1 MFCFLGLV
9 GLYPRNWWDDIPWKT
24 TVWEWWRSTGTRQL
38 RFLQGNKQILV
49 VGRWKGRYLEFYQQL
64 ICLVGRA
71 KTWWTRR
78 DKSKNSIRFEFSE
91 VIQLSSP
98 VLPLTFVANVKRG
111 ENNAEWYF
119 CLSFFVSLPFNQWC
133 RLNLPLVPSLQV
145 LNYTE
150 TFYAPPVVMVTV
162 SHLYDSNN
170 VYSVKPENNV
180 LNAWIE
186 VK

>member
-1 MFCFLGLV
+1 MVLLPFLF
-9 GLYPRNWWDDIPWKT
+9 R
-24 TVWEWWRSTGTRQL
+24 RS
-38 RFLQGNKQILV
+38 
-49 VGRWKGRYLEFYQQL
+49 
-64 ICLVGRA
+64 
-71 KTWWTRR
+71 
-78 DKSKNSIRFEFSE
+78 SP
-91 VIQLSSP
+91 SP
-98 VLPLTFVANVKRG
+98 VLFI
-111 ENNAEWYF
+111 NN
-119 CLSFFVSLPFNQWC
+119 C
-133 RLNLPLVPSLQV
+133 RLTLLLVPSLQV

>member
-1 MFCFLGLV
+1 MVLLPFVFRLSFL
-9 GLYPRNWWDDIPWKT
+9 
-24 TVWEWWRSTGTRQL
+24 
-38 RFLQGNKQILV
+38 
-49 VGRWKGRYLEFYQQL
+49 
-64 ICLVGRA
+64 
-71 KTWWTRR
+71 
-78 DKSKNSIRFEFSE
+78 
-91 VIQLSSP
+91 SP
-98 VLPLTFVANVKRG
+98 VPFI
-111 ENNAEWYF
+111 NN
-119 CLSFFVSLPFNQWC
+119 C
-133 RLNLPLVPSLQV
+133 RLTLLLVPPLQV

>member
-1 MFCFLGLV
+1 MVLLPFFI
-9 GLYPRNWWDDIPWKT
+9 R
-24 TVWEWWRSTGTRQL
+24 RSSL
-38 RFLQGNKQILV
+38 
-49 VGRWKGRYLEFYQQL
+49 
-64 ICLVGRA
+64 
-71 KTWWTRR
+71 
-78 DKSKNSIRFEFSE
+78 
-91 VIQLSSP
+91 SP
-98 VLPLTFVANVKRG
+98 VLFI
-111 ENNAEWYF
+111 NN
-119 CLSFFVSLPFNQWC
+119 C
-133 RLNLPLVPSLQV
+133 RLTLLLAPSLQV

>member
-1 MFCFLGLV
+1 MVLLPFFI
-9 GLYPRNWWDDIPWKT
+9 R
-24 TVWEWWRSTGTRQL
+24 RSSL
-38 RFLQGNKQILV
+38 
-49 VGRWKGRYLEFYQQL
+49 
-64 ICLVGRA
+64 
-71 KTWWTRR
+71 
-78 DKSKNSIRFEFSE
+78 
-91 VIQLSSP
+91 SP
-98 VLPLTFVANVKRG
+98 VLFI
-111 ENNAEWYF
+111 NN
-119 CLSFFVSLPFNQWC
+119 C
-133 RLNLPLVPSLQV
+133 RLTLLLSPSLQV

>member
-1 MFCFLGLV
+1 MPFVFRLSFL
-9 GLYPRNWWDDIPWKT
+9 
-24 TVWEWWRSTGTRQL
+24 
-38 RFLQGNKQILV
+38 
-49 VGRWKGRYLEFYQQL
+49 
-64 ICLVGRA
+64 
-71 KTWWTRR
+71 
-78 DKSKNSIRFEFSE
+78 
-91 VIQLSSP
+91 SP
-98 VLPLTFVANVKRG
+98 VPVIKN
-111 ENNAEWYF
+111 
-119 CLSFFVSLPFNQWC
+119 C
-133 RLNLPLVPSLQV
+133 RLTLLLVPSLQV

>member
-1 MFCFLGLV
+1 MKIRGNGIFAV
-9 GLYPRNWWDDIPWKT
+9 
-24 TVWEWWRSTGTRQL
+24 
-38 RFLQGNKQILV
+38 RFSSL
-49 VGRWKGRYLEFYQQL
+49 FPFPCPCYQ
-64 ICLVGRA
+64 
-71 KTWWTRR
+71 K
-78 DKSKNSIRFEFSE
+78 
-91 VIQLSSP
+91 
-98 VLPLTFVANVKRG
+98 
-111 ENNAEWYF
+111 
-119 CLSFFVSLPFNQWC
+119 C
-133 RLNLPLVPSLQV
+133 RLTLLLVPSSQV

>member
-1 MFCFLGLV
+1 MVLLPFL
-9 GLYPRNWWDDIPWKT
+9 
-24 TVWEWWRSTGTRQL
+24 
-38 RFLQGNKQILV
+38 F
-49 VGRWKGRYLEFYQQL
+49 
-64 ICLVGRA
+64 
-71 KTWWTRR
+71 RR
-78 DKSKNSIRFEFSE
+78 
-91 VIQLSSP
+91 SSP
-98 VLPLTFVANVKRG
+98 FPVLFINNCRLTLLLV
-111 ENNAEWYF
+111 
-119 CLSFFVSLPFNQWC
+119 LSFP
-133 RLNLPLVPSLQV
+133 V